1 MSLDIPS
8 QMLRRLVET
17 GESLCFSLEINFN
30 PSVFQLLL
38 CDDREEVKRR
48 SSLNCKD
55 ESVRRDEDPVSDDRL
70 NVFILQQLS

>member
-1 MSLDIPS
+1 M
-8 QMLRRLVET
+8 
-17 GESLCFSLEINFN
+17 
-30 PSVFQLLL
+30 FQLLL

-55 ESVRRDEDPVSDDRL
+55 ESVRHDEDPVSDDRL